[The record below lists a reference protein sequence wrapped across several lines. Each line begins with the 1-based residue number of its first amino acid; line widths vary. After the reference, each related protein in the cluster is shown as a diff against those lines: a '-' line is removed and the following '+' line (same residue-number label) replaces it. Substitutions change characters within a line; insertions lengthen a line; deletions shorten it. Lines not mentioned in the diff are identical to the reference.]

1 MDIVSK
7 NGNLL
12 LNVGPKSDGTI
23 PDEDRQI
30 LLDIGKWLAING
42 EAIYDTK
49 TWRKSGE
56 GPTVVEDG
64 QFSDGIN
71 KNFTSQDI
79 RFTTANGFLYATAL
93 KSSENGEY
101 VITSLGEQDA
111 SKRAHFHGIIKSV
124 EVLGT
129 DVLPKWTR
137 QTDGLHI
144 RTDYKN
150 GEFPVVFRIGVD

>member
-30 LLDIGKWLAING
+30 LLDIGKWLEING

-64 QFSDGIN
+64 QFSDGIK

-79 RFTTANGFLYATAL
+79 RFTTANGYLYATAL

-101 VITSLGEQDA
+101 VITSLGERDA
-111 SKRAHFHGIIKSV
+111 SKRAYFHGIIKNV
-124 EVLGT
+124 EVLGA

-137 QTDGLHI
+137 STDGLHI
-144 RTDYKN
+144 QTDYKN
-150 GEFPVVFRIGVD
+150 GEYPVVFRISVD